1 MKECDILIIGAGAA
15 GLMAAYAAGISGS
28 GKSVTVLEK
37 MSRPGRK
44 IMITGK
50 GRCNFTN
57 VKPWEAFQE
66 HVHPNARFL
75 RPAFFNLPPEKL
87 TGLFAEKGMPSVV
100 ERGERAFPADHKA
113 VSVVDCLCRMAEDAG
128 AKIVC
133 DCAVTAVLRSNRAG
147 FRFQVNCSDGSSWAC
162 RRLIITTGGKSY
174 PRTGSSGD
182 GYAWASAFG
191 HSITPLFPSLC
202 ALTPRNYEYAGE
214 WISLKNVSL
223 SSIID
228 GNEAQSSFGDL
239 DFTDGGI
246 EGPLGFRLSR
256 KCVKALCNGSRV
268 SLVLDLKPAV
278 EEAEL
283 SARIQGLWK
292 EIQGD
297 PRSKGKSHG
306 FKTRILL
313 GKLMPQ
319 EAIDLFLKYFP
330 EPSPGNL
337 ASALKHWK
345 IDIASYV
352 GFERCVVTAGGVEL
366 SEVNPKTLESKLE
379 KGLHLAG
386 EVLDLDADT
395 GGYNLHIAF
404 CSGYLAGACAANAE
418 D

>member
-87 TGLFAEKGMPSVV
+87 TGLFAENGMPSVV
-100 ERGERAFPADHKA
+100 ERGERAFPSDHKA
-113 VSVVDCLCRMAEDAG
+113 VTVVDCLCRMAENAG

-133 DCAVTAVLRSNRAG
+133 DCAVTAVLRSNKAG

-182 GYAWASAFG
+182 GYAWATVFG
-191 HSITPLFPSLC
+191 HRITPLFPSLC

-214 WISLKNVSL
+214 WVSLKNVSL
-223 SSIID
+223 SSVID

-319 EAIDLFLKYFP
+319 EAIGLFLKYFP

>member
-113 VSVVDCLCRMAEDAG
+113 VTVVDCLCRMAENAG

-133 DCAVTAVLRSNRAG
+133 DCAVTAVLRSNKSSY
-147 FRFQVNCSDGSSWAC
+147 RFQVNCSDGSSWAC

-191 HSITPLFPSLC
+191 HRITPLFPSLC

-223 SSIID
+223 SSVID

-306 FKTRILL
+306 FKARILL

-319 EAIDLFLKYFP
+319 EAIGLFLKYFP

-366 SEVNPKTLESKLE
+366 SEVNPKTMESKLE

>member
-1 MKECDILIIGAGAA
+1 
-15 GLMAAYAAGISGS
+15 MAAYAAAGTGL
-28 GKSVTVLEK
+28 SVTVLEK
-37 MSRPGRK
+37 MPRPGRK

-57 VKPWEAFQE
+57 AKAWESFQE

-87 TGLFAEKGMPSVV
+87 IALFESRGLATVV
-100 ERGERAFPADHKA
+100 ERGERAFPADHQA
-113 VSVVDCLCRMAEDAG
+113 VSVVDCLCGMATEAG
-128 AKIVC
+128 AEIVC
-133 DCAVTAVLRSNRAG
+133 NCSVTAVLRSNRPG

-162 RRLIITTGGKSY
+162 KRMIITTGGKSY

-182 GYAWASAFG
+182 GYAWAEQFG

-202 ALTPRNYEYAGE
+202 ALVPKNYEYPGE
-214 WISLKNVSL
+214 WVSLKNVSL

-239 DFTDGGI
+239 DFTDGGL

-256 KCVKALCNGSRV
+256 KCVKALHNGSKV
-268 SLVLDLKPAV
+268 SLLLDLKPAV
-278 EEAEL
+278 GEAEL
-283 SARIQGLWK
+283 SRRIQGLWK
-292 EIQGD
+292 EIQAD
-297 PRSKGKSHG
+297 PRSRDKSQA
-306 FKTRILL
+306 FRMKILL
-313 GKLMPQ
+313 GKLMPR
-319 EAIDLFLKYFP
+319 EAVALFLKYCP
-330 EPSPGNL
+330 VT
-337 ASALKHWK
+337 ASGEVAHALKNWK
-345 IDIASYV
+345 MDLVSHV

-366 SEVNPKTLESKLE
+366 SEVKPKTLESKLE

-404 CSGYLAGACAANAE
+404 CSGYLAGASAAAALA
-418 D
+418 DAD